1 MPSAEDAA
9 SSPGGAAQQQK
20 SAPPQAVPVA
30 AAQAPVAAPAAVPP
44 VTAPGVSKNPAMHSF
59 ISRVLGAFAGSPPVQ
74 YEADASGKITPSAN
88 QRPDTNVNKVG
99 RIVQHALVGLSAPDP
114 GGRPSVL
121 KGIGAGFGAMQKQ
134 MTEQDAASKEDA
146 RKDFETAQQ
155 TKLRQF
161 EIARANAQNF
171 QLHTANLHQQNDL
184 DPVRAQNKEIADAFR
199 TMPDHGVR
207 EMSAEAV
214 KAAVLDPNNQTWA
227 HTHLILPAGFEDV
240 TDSNGKPLQ
249 DAEGNYRTEGR
260 VFVIDGMKD
269 GKVPI
274 PASIAS
280 DVQKY
285 RNYGDLAKL
294 SGLDGIK
301 AGDEYDAQKFVKL
314 YNALLTSKVEV
325 EKGWSNPEVSEDKD
339 GKIVQR
345 NAVNNETKPAIPA
358 QVQKF
363 QMDKANLAEKQQQV
377 KTGKSTEVKNIAEA
391 GKADA
396 DAAKAKKDAENEA
409 MLNPPASSGLTGDA
423 YLKTL
428 PTNTQG
434 VLKAIAE
441 GRETRSPRQL
451 QDKNGNPTPLAE
463 ALHRAYPD
471 FDDKKAAAYGAVV
484 KDFESGPTSRA
495 LTSYGTAINHA
506 RALYDNSNL
515 KSYIPGTDENKR
527 YNQDITYV
535 ATEVA
540 KALNP
545 TGVATEGA
553 IKEQEEALRSYT
565 NRKAAIENAEHIL
578 TGKMAETKQRWA
590 NAQVRPSY
598 QPPMPGLSPEAM
610 NNADYIRSHGKVSQ
624 PGPQS
629 AAPAQLPLG
638 VPQEATQIYR
648 DANKNV
654 VGYALNGQYVP
665 LQAGK
670 Q

>member
-1 MPSAEDAA
+1 
-9 SSPGGAAQQQK
+9 
-20 SAPPQAVPVA
+20 
-30 AAQAPVAAPAAVPP
+30 
-44 VTAPGVSKNPAMHSF
+44 
-59 ISRVLGAFAGSPPVQ
+59 
-74 YEADASGKITPSAN
+74 
-88 QRPDTNVNKVG
+88 
-99 RIVQHALVGLSAPDP
+99 
-114 GGRPSVL
+114 
-121 KGIGAGFGAMQKQ
+121 
-134 MTEQDAASKEDA
+134 
-146 RKDFETAQQ
+146 
-155 TKLRQF
+155 
-161 EIARANAQNF
+161 
-171 QLHTANLHQQNDL
+171 
-184 DPVRAQNKEIADAFR
+184 
-199 TMPDHGVR
+199 
-207 EMSAEAV
+207 
-214 KAAVLDPNNQTWA
+214 
-227 HTHLILPAGFEDV
+227 
-240 TDSNGKPLQ
+240 
-249 DAEGNYRTEGR
+249 
-260 VFVIDGMKD
+260 MKD

-280 DVQKY
+280 DIQKY
-285 RNYGDLAKL
+285 KNYGDLAKIP
-294 SGLDGIK
+294 GLDGIN
-301 AGDEYDAQKFVKL
+301 AGDEYDAPKFVKL

-363 QMDKANLAEKQQQV
+363 QMDKATLAEKQ
-377 KTGKSTEVKNIAEA
+377 SIAPKNKAETD
-391 GKADA
+391 KAEA

-409 MLNPPASSGLTGDA
+409 TLNPPASSGLTGDE
-423 YLKTL
+423 YLKAL
-428 PTNTQG
+428 PANTQG

-484 KDFESGPTSRA
+484 KDFTSGPTSKS

-515 KSYIPGTDENKR
+515 KSYIPGADENKR

-610 NNADYIRSHGKVSQ
+610 NNADYIRSHGKV
-624 PGPQS
+624 GPQN
-629 AAPAQLPLG
+629 AAPTG
-638 VPQEATQIYR
+638 ATNPVYGQDGKTLIGH
-648 DANKNV
+648 V
-654 VGYALNGQYVP
+654 VNGKYVG
-665 LQAGK
+665 LEQK
-670 Q
+670 

>member
-1 MPSAEDAA
+1 METPEQTNAQVQNSLD
-9 SSPGGAAQQQK
+9 SSGPAQPTPQGQ
-20 SAPPQAVPVA
+20 PQAAPAPVA
-30 AAQAPVAAPAAVPP
+30 AAQVPVSAPAGSAGTPP
-44 VTAPGVSKNPAMHSF
+44 VVATSRNPQLHRL
-59 ISRVLGAFAGSPPVQ
+59 ISGILGGIAGPPPVQ
-74 YEADASGKITPSAN
+74 YTTDESGKVIPAPN
-88 QRPDTNVNKVG
+88 QRPDTNMSRVG
-99 RIVQHALVGLSAPDP
+99 RIAQHALIGLSAPTSP
-114 GGRPSVL
+114 QKSGLANVL
-121 KGIGAGFGAMQKQ
+121 EGVGAGYGAVSKQ
-134 MTEQDAASKEDA
+134 MSDADKAAQGKA
-146 RKDFETAQQ
+146 REDFEQQQQ

-171 QLHTANLHQQNDL
+171 SLHTANLHQQNDL

-199 TMPDHGVR
+199 TMPEHGVR
-207 EMSAEAV
+207 EMSAEAA
-214 KAAVLDPNNQTWA
+214 KAAVLDPNNQTWV

-280 DVQKY
+280 DIQKY
-285 RNYGDLAKL
+285 KNYGDLAKL
-294 SGLDGIK
+294 QGLDGIK
-301 AGDEYDAQKFVKL
+301 ADDEYDAQHFVKL
-314 YNALLTSKVEV
+314 YNALLSSKVEV
-325 EKGWSNPEVSEDKD
+325 EKGWSNPEVSEDKS
-339 GKIVQR
+339 GNIVQR

-363 QMDKANLAEKQQQV
+363 QMDKANLAEKLQQV
-377 KTGKSTEVKNIAEA
+377 KTGKSTEIKNVAEA

-396 DAAKAKKDAENEA
+396 DAAKAKKEAENEA
-409 MLNPPASSGLTGDA
+409 TLNPPASSGLTGEE

-428 PTNTQG
+428 PPNMQG

-484 KDFESGPTSRA
+484 KDFTSGATSRA

-545 TGVATEGA
+545 SGVATEGA

-598 QPPMPGLSPEAM
+598 QPPMPGLSPEAIS
-610 NNADYIRSHGKVSQ
+610 NADYIRNHGKMPQGSQSGQPNAALKQNPFRTSQ
-624 PGPQS
+624 PGQ
-629 AAPAQLPLG
+629 
-638 VPQEATQIYR
+638 
-648 DANKNV
+648 
-654 VGYALNGQYVP
+654 
-665 LQAGK
+665 
-670 Q
+670 

>member
-1 MPSAEDAA
+1 MPVDPTQTPQAVMDPDNSAIQMPSAADGV
-9 SSPGGAAQQQK
+9 SFSNGAEQQMK
-20 SAPPQAVPVA
+20 SAPVQAAQPQAA
-30 AAQAPVAAPAAVPP
+30 AAPAAPAGVPP
-44 VTAPGVSKNPAMHSF
+44 VTATSKNPAMHSF
-59 ISRVLGAFAGSPPVQ
+59 ISRVLGAFAGDPPPV
-74 YEADASGKITPSAN
+74 YSTTPDGKLIASAPPDSSGRKI
-88 QRPDTNVNKVG
+88 G
-99 RIVQHALVGLSAPDP
+99 RIVQHALIGLSAPTP
-114 GGRPSVL
+114 PGRPSIL
-121 KGIGAGFGAMQKQ
+121 AGMGAGFGAVSKE
-134 MTEQDAASKEDA
+134 MTEQNAAAKEDA
-146 RKDFETAQQ
+146 RKDFEEQQQ

-161 EIARANAQNF
+161 EIAKANAQNF

-199 TMPDHGVR
+199 TMPEHGVR
-207 EMSAEAV
+207 EMSAEAA

-294 SGLDGIK
+294 SGLDGIRE
-301 AGDEYDAQKFVKL
+301 GDEYDAQHFVKL
-314 YNALLTSKVEV
+314 YNALLSSKVEV

-345 NAVNNETKPAIPA
+345 NAVNNETKAAIPT

-377 KTGKSTEVKNIAEA
+377 KTGKSTEIKNVAEA

-396 DAAKAKKDAENEA
+396 DAAKAKKEAENEA
-409 MLNPPASSGLTGDA
+409 TLNPPASSGLTGDE

-428 PTNTQG
+428 PSNTQG

-484 KDFESGPTSRA
+484 KDFTSGPTSRA

-506 RALYDNSNL
+506 RALYDNSNM

-598 QPPMPGLSPEAM
+598 QPPMPGLSPEAIA
-610 NNADYIRSHGKVSQ
+610 NADYVRNHGKVSQ

-629 AAPAQLPLG
+629 GQQNAAPKQNPFRNSQQ
-638 VPQEATQIYR
+638 P
-648 DANKNV
+648 
-654 VGYALNGQYVP
+654 GQ
-665 LQAGK
+665 
-670 Q
+670 